1 MSAVEVNPSTIM
13 ILNSR
18 HQGVVTKNKKQ
29 LDRQGIVRE
38 EEEEKLSGRDS
49 YIVLLNGKGFLFI
62 MVT

>member
-1 MSAVEVNPSTIM
+1 MV
-13 ILNSR
+13 R
-18 HQGVVTKNKKQ
+18 KNKKQ